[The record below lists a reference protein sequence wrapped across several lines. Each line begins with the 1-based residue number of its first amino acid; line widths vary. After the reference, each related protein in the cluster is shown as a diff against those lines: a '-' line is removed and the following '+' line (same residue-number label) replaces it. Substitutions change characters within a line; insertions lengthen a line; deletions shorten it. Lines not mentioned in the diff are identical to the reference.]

1 MRSDAMLSP
10 LKPNDCAQGEK
21 RNYWPEPPVLL
32 CRWDG
37 FWHLVAQQYR
47 TGLQRGR
54 SPCWRPQSQLS
65 TRTLNTAP
73 AAALSSSSVNAA
85 APPMPSRTWTAS
97 PGPLATGTP
106 LYGLG
111 LGALFSLSLRGRGE
125 GRKFGA
131 TDCQARRHANFSTCN
146 VPRSGPKIPTTPAC
160 PRFVELAK
168 GDVLKIGKMT

>member
-85 APPMPSRTWTAS
+85 APPMPSRTWTATTS
-97 PGPLATGTP
+97 RNGDPPLR
-106 LYGLG
+106 LG
-111 LGALFSLSLRGRGE
+111 LGRSLQPLFEGPGGRSEVWGDRLPGAAARQLFYLQCPPVRPQNTDDASLSAVCRTRE
-125 GRKFGA
+125 R
-131 TDCQARRHANFSTCN
+131 
-146 VPRSGPKIPTTPAC
+146 
-160 PRFVELAK
+160 
-168 GDVLKIGKMT
+168 